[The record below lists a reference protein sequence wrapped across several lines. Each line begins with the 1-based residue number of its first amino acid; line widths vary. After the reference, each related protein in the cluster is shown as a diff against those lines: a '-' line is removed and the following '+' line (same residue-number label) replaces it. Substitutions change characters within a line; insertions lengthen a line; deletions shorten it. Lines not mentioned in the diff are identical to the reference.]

1 MGRSH
6 IFINL
11 LSTIMSATVATS
23 YTLSEKCL
31 GIFACLCLVCFAV
44 QYLSRTK
51 QEITTTDAFKK
62 FQRMWLVVYLL
73 AMCGDWL
80 QGPFVYALYDSYGF
94 SKEQIAHLFIA
105 GFGSSMIFGTFVG
118 SLADKFGRRRMS
130 IAYGAIYA
138 ASCVTKLYNNFWML
152 MLGRILSGVATSLLF
167 SSFESWMTSEHMNR
181 QFSPAWLSQTFS
193 YATFG
198 NSLVAIGR
206 YFSKEKFYF
215 CFFRFAFY
223 VPFVQWLG
231 GQCGGRFV
239 WLCGTIHDCSGGASG
254 VLGRSV
260 AAVGRELWRPRDQ
273 HWRRLVPH

>member
-80 QGPFVYALYDSYGF
+80 QGPFVYM
-94 SKEQIAHLFIA
+94 KNVLFIIIV
-105 GFGSSMIFGTFVG
+105 FFQKLIF
-118 SLADKFGRRRMS
+118 
-130 IAYGAIYA
+130 
-138 ASCVTKLYNNFWML
+138 
-152 MLGRILSGVATSLLF
+152 
-167 SSFESWMTSEHMNR
+167 
-181 QFSPAWLSQTFS
+181 
-193 YATFG
+193 
-198 NSLVAIGR
+198 
-206 YFSKEKFYF
+206 
-215 CFFRFAFY
+215 
-223 VPFVQWLG
+223 
-231 GQCGGRFV
+231 
-239 WLCGTIHDCSGGASG
+239 
-254 VLGRSV
+254 
-260 AAVGRELWRPRDQ
+260 
-273 HWRRLVPH
+273 